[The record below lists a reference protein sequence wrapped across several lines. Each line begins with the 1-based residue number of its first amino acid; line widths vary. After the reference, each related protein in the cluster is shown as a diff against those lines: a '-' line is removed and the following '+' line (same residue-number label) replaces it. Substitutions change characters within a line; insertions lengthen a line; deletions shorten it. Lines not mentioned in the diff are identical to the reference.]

1 MPPPGRMSLRRLNVN
16 GLSGVTMLDEVI
28 NRLRTQARTRAQLRQ
43 ATLYIQT
50 VLELAIMIPQHI
62 GILLD
67 LLMRTPDDIMGEM
80 IFMF

>member
-1 MPPPGRMSLRRLNVN
+1 MN